1 MQGLLN
7 ESLIPSSRRT
17 MMHPGPSI
25 ASLAGLLTIAGPLYF
40 AIGDALGMPL
50 APSPE
55 DWFGLQPWLLLASCT
70 AITAGGLAMS
80 PNRQWDQRLAAA
92 GLLGA
97 IVSLAPYLLH
107 SPGIALAVA
116 LGSAHLAIEAW
127 ISDRPMAIRMRALAP
142 TRLDLAAASARSACM
157 AALAGWLVVWVIG
170 RLTTPGGLGPAM
182 LALLG
187 AWGFVFQWVRLAR
200 QTHPRG
206 IWIFRGAALLGVAIV
221 ALGWGDFARMAAG
234 MALAPAAALLVIPSR
249 LSRQGMIGRPATI
262 LFDRPAYLLVATF
275 ASVCLAGTTLLALPS
290 ASASGISVGWLDAA
304 FTAVSAVCVTGLIV
318 LDTPTAFSGI
328 GQGFLLLLIQVGG
341 LGIMTYSTAI
351 LVLLGRRL
359 GLKEESVLAATINAR
374 DGSQLHRALMRLLAL
389 TFLAEGLGAAG
400 LVALFWRS
408 GDTLGQALWRGVFTS
423 ISAFCNAGF
432 ALQTESLIPYQ
443 HDPLVLHIVSALIIL
458 GGISPAVVFALPE
471 VWKRRE
477 RRAQVWLVLAATGLL
492 LAIDTVL
499 IGAVEWSRTLG
510 HLGLL
515 DRIHNAWFQAVTLRT
530 AGFNSVDIAASNPAT
545 FAIMMISMFIGGSPG
560 GTAGG
565 VKTTTA
571 AVLALAVKAAVDGRS
586 EPRPS
591 VAPSRSRPCSGPP

>member
-249 LSRQGMIGRPATI
+249 LSRQGTIGRPATI

-359 GLKEESVLAATINAR
+359 GLQREMSWPPRSAPVLAASYTAHSCDCLRSPSLRKGWEQQAWLRCFGAR
-374 DGSQLHRALMRLLAL
+374 ATRWDKRCGAASSLHFRLLQRRVRA
-389 TFLAEGLGAAG
+389 TNRGL
-400 LVALFWRS
+400 
-408 GDTLGQALWRGVFTS
+408 
-423 ISAFCNAGF
+423 I
-432 ALQTESLIPYQ
+432 
-443 HDPLVLHIVSALIIL
+443 DPLVLHIASALIIL

-477 RRAQVWLVLAATGLL
+477 RRAQVWPRPRRHRLAVGDRHRADRRGQ
-492 LAIDTVL
+492 
-499 IGAVEWSRTLG
+499 WSRTLG

-515 DRIHNAWFQAVTLRT
+515 DRIHNAWFRPSRCARP
-530 AGFNSVDIAASNPAT
+530 ASAHSVDIAASNPAT

-586 EPRPS
+586 ETRPS